1 MLYTSLYKKHKD
13 LDAKLV
19 EFNGFIMP
27 LNYNDGI
34 VSEVFSVR
42 KDVGMFDVSHMGR
55 IIIEGKDSRKIL
67 SKFLCVSLDDFDI
80 GKSKYTIF
88 LNKECQIV
96 DDLIISNMDGNTFLL
111 VVNASNRSKII
122 NIISSNID
130 YGSNVNLID
139 DTSHT
144 SMIAVQGPK
153 SSEVLPVIKT
163 INKYEIKK
171 TFIDKY
177 EVTISTTGYTGEEG
191 CEIICSNE
199 DVSHIWDFLYKKKV
213 NPCGLGARDVLR
225 LEVSLPLYGN
235 ELNLKTN
242 PFEVN
247 LGRFIDFSNKDL
259 LSYEKLYS
267 LSQNEKQ
274 KKLVSFKMISRGIP
288 RKDCKIYNGGKN
300 IGFVTS
306 GTFSSNLGLG
316 IGLAF
321 INDGD
326 IEIGRKILIDI
337 RGKILDAEIAKRRF
351 I

>member
-1 MLYTSLYKKHKD
+1 LLYTSLYKNHKN

-19 EFNGFIMP
+19 EFNGFMMP
-27 LNYNDGI
+27 LNYKDGI
-34 VSEVFSVR
+34 VSEVISVR
-42 KDVGMFDVSHMGR
+42 KNVGMFDVSHMGR
-55 IIIEGKDSRKIL
+55 IIIGGKDSKKII
-67 SKFLCVSLDDFDI
+67 SKFLSIDLDDFDI

-96 DDLIISNMDGNTFLL
+96 DDLIISNLDGNTFLL
-111 VVNASNRSKII
+111 VVNASNRSKVIKT
-122 NIISSNID
+122 ISSNID
-130 YGSNVNLID
+130 YGSDIQIID
-139 DTSHT
+139 DTSIT

-153 SSEVLPVIKT
+153 SSEILPILKT
-163 INKYEIKK
+163 IDKYQIKK

-191 CEIICSNE
+191 GEIICSNA
-199 DVSHIWDFLYKKKV
+199 DAPHIWNLLYEKKV

-235 ELNLKTN
+235 ELNLETN

-267 LSQNEKQ
+267 LSKNKLQ
-274 KKLVSFKMISRGIP
+274 KKLVSFRMISRGIP
-288 RKDCKIYNGGKN
+288 RKDYKIYDEEKI

-316 IGLAF
+316 IGLGF
-321 INDGD
+321 ICDGN
-326 IEIGRKILIDI
+326 IKIGRKISIDI
-337 RGKILDAEIAKRRF
+337 RGKAQSAEIAKRRF
-351 I
+351 V

>member
-1 MLYTSLYKKHKD
+1 MLFTSLHENHKS

-19 EFNGFIMP
+19 NFNGYMMP
-27 LNYNDGI
+27 LNYKNGI
-34 VSEVFSVR
+34 VSEVVSVR
-42 KDVGMFDVSHMGR
+42 KDTGMFDVSHMGR
-55 IIIEGKDSRKIL
+55 IIIKGKDARKII
-67 SKFLCVSLDDFDI
+67 SKFLCINLDNLDI

-88 LNKECQIV
+88 LNEECQIV
-96 DDLIISNMDGNTFLL
+96 DDLIISNIDGNTFLL
-111 VVNASNRSKII
+111 VVNASNRIKIV
-122 NIISSNID
+122 NIISSNIHYSSD
-130 YGSNVNLID
+130 INLID
-139 DTSHT
+139 ETNST
-144 SMIAVQGPK
+144 SMIAIQGPK
-153 SSEVLPVIKT
+153 SLEVLPFLKT
-163 INKYEIKK
+163 MEKYEVKK

-177 EVTISTTGYTGEEG
+177 QVTISTTGYTGESG

-199 DVSHIWDFLYKKKV
+199 DAPHVWDLLYEKKV

-235 ELNLKTN
+235 ELNLETN

-267 LSQNEKQ
+267 LSKNGLK

-288 RKDCKIYNGGKN
+288 RKDYKIYHGEKN

-321 INDGD
+321 INDG
-326 IEIGRKILIDI
+326 ETNIGRKFSVDI
-337 RGKILDAEIAKRRF
+337 RGKMQGAEIVKRRF
-351 I
+351 F